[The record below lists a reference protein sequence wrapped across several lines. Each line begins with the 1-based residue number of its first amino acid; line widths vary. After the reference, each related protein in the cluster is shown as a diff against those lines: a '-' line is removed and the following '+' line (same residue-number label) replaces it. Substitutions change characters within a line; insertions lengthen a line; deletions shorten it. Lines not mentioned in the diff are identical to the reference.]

1 MAPTDGGGGVRLYK
15 RGRSLGR
22 GQGAAGGGRGRGDQ
36 EEAGGGGDKQ
46 PQGGGLLPFEDSED
60 EDMRDRQHYVVR
72 VSPTNAETE
81 KSQLYI
87 QVPCYRSLYLLRM
100 HTELTLPGEEDIY
113 FGLDKHKHKRG
124 ELLVVEEGK
133 GGSFTCVGGRQG
145 VFADY
150 KGRWISR
157 VRGMFEGASPWDV
170 LRKGNG
176 EVPREC
182 SAVNPLTEACFVHVS

>member
-1 MAPTDGGGGVRLYK
+1 MCEQTAMAPTDGGGGGRLYK

-81 KSQLYI
+81 KSQLYMTGFKLMVTL
-87 QVPCYRSLYLLRM
+87 QSECVPEILKLCRM
-100 HTELTLPGEEDIY
+100 NKI
-113 FGLDKHKHKRG
+113 F
-124 ELLVVEEGK
+124 
-133 GGSFTCVGGRQG
+133 F
-145 VFADY
+145 
-150 KGRWISR
+150 
-157 VRGMFEGASPWDV
+157 
-170 LRKGNG
+170 
-176 EVPREC
+176 
-182 SAVNPLTEACFVHVS
+182 